1 MISYRNASLFC
12 EQLATLL
19 GAGVPL
25 DQALTTLGRS
35 APSPGL
41 RRITADLKRR
51 INAGETFAGALA
63 AHAGSLPPLMIGL
76 LDVGE
81 RTGRLTEVARSLA
94 AYYESQWQLVRS
106 TTARLLPTL
115 FYLAVC
121 LALIVFIHY
130 VRSGWD
136 TASLARAGE
145 NAAFIVACAVL
156 VYAAIKLIAP
166 VRAAFVFVA
175 SHVPVAS
182 GIMHH
187 YAVSR
192 FALSMHAALGAGLD
206 VRRAIQLSADAM
218 ANPVLGPRARR
229 AARDIDEGLTITEAL
244 ARTRVFA
251 RDTMG
256 LIEAGELSGRIV
268 ETMEHI
274 AESSRFRA
282 ATAARAATKI
292 LTIAV
297 YVAVVLFIAYNV
309 ISLWSQH
316 YGRVFDL
323 LESGGE

>member
-51 INAGETFAGALA
+51 INGGETFAGALA

-81 RTGRLTEVARSLA
+81 HTGRLTEVARSLA
-94 AYYESQWQLVRS
+94 AYYEGQWQLARS

-136 TASLARAGE
+136 TATLARAGE
-145 NAAFIVACAVL
+145 NAAFVIACAVL
-156 VYAAIKLIAP
+156 VVAAIKLIAP
-166 VRAAFVFVA
+166 VRAAVVFVA
-175 SHVPVAS
+175 SHVPVVS

-192 FALSMHAALGAGLD
+192 FALSMHASLGAGLD

-229 AARDIDEGLTITEAL
+229 AARDIDVGLTITEAL

-251 RDTMG
+251 RETIG

-282 ATAARAATKI
+282 ATAARAAMKI
-292 LTIAV
+292 LTITV
-297 YVAVVLFIAYNV
+297 YLAVVLFIAYTV
-309 ISLWSQH
+309 ISLWAQH
-316 YGRVFDL
+316 YGQVFHL

>member
-1 MISYRNASLFC
+1 MISYRDASLFC

-19 GAGVPL
+19 GAGVSL
-25 DQALTTLGRS
+25 DRSLTTLGRS
-35 APSPGL
+35 APSAGL

-51 INAGETFAGALA
+51 VNAGETFAGALG
-63 AHAGSLPPLMIGL
+63 AHTGFLPPLMVGL

-81 RTGRLTEVARSLA
+81 RTGRLAEVARSLA
-94 AYYESQWQLVRS
+94 AYYEGQWQLARS

-115 FYLAVC
+115 FYFAICV
-121 LALIVFIHY
+121 ALIVFIHF
-130 VRSGWD
+130 VRSGWNV
-136 TASLARAGE
+136 ASLQRAGE
-145 NAAFIVACAVL
+145 NAGFVVACAVL
-156 VYAAIKLIAP
+156 VFAAIKLIAP
-166 VRAAFVFVA
+166 VRAAFVLVA
-175 SHVPVAS
+175 SHFPVVS
-182 GIMHH
+182 RIMHH

-192 FALSMHAALGAGLD
+192 FALSMHASLGAGLD

-218 ANPVLGPRARR
+218 ANPVLTPRARR
-229 AARDIDEGLTITEAL
+229 AAQDIDKGLTITEAL

-251 RDTMG
+251 RDTIG

-282 ATAARAATKI
+282 ATAARAAMKI
-292 LTIAV
+292 FTITL
-297 YVAVVLFIAYNV
+297 YVAVVLFIAYTI

-316 YGRVFDL
+316 YGQVFDL